1 MRALCCGLERAVRFA
16 RSPSRASYSACRARL
31 SRRAQAHGDDAPM
44 HTPQP
49 DYPTPVEPVRPEPSP
64 NDPKPYPQP
73 MQ

>member
-1 MRALCCGLERAVRFA
+1 MPARA
-16 RSPSRASYSACRARL
+16 
-31 SRRAQAHGDDAPM
+31 DDGCM

-64 NDPKPYPQP
+64 NDPKPIPQP

>member
-1 MRALCCGLERAVRFA
+1 LDGAGETSSAEVALP
-16 RSPSRASYSACRARL
+16 SPSYGTCRARL
-31 SRRAQAHGDDAPM
+31 ARPALDAADDRRM

-64 NDPKPYPQP
+64 NDPKPIPQP